1 MMNAAPRYRENRR
14 RSGERGYAMLMA
26 LSLTMMTL
34 IASTAMI
41 ANLRI
46 EGKRQREDEA
56 IWRGNQYAR
65 AIRLYFH
72 KTGHYPQTLEDLQKG
87 LPQLHFLR
95 QAYKDPLNKT
105 DGSWRF
111 IYVNAAGQIIGSTKY
126 TSMQQMALYDSGA
139 LQNGLPGQIP
149 GLVGTPVSSL
159 TNSSGFGDITG
170 SASSIS
176 SSSNSAQTPTLAP
189 TDPNAPPQSLNQT
202 PDQSGQNPPGGQA
215 PVQTPGQPG
224 TPSQPGAPG
233 QPGPLGQPG
242 TIGPGTGTQS
252 LFGSLNG
259 QPGNPADL
267 QKPTGPVDGPV
278 LGAFLTGVA
287 CKMDAPSQKVYHH
300 GKKYIQWEFV
310 WNPLEEAAANAQ
322 QALNPQG
329 QQPGIGQPIGQGA
342 IGPGGLG
349 APGSNPFGSPGSN
362 PFGSPTGMPQ
372 PQPQPQQQP
381 QQQQ

>member
-1 MMNAAPRYRENRR
+1 MMNSSRGSHRTRR
-14 RSGERGYAMLMA
+14 HSGERGYAMLMA
-26 LSLTMMTL
+26 LSLTMMIL

-65 AIRLYFH
+65 AIRMYFR
-72 KTGHYPQTLEDLQKG
+72 KTGHYPQTLQDLQKG

-95 QAYKDPLNKT
+95 QAYKDPLNKS

-126 TSMQQMALYDSGA
+126 TSLQQMALYDSGA

-159 TNSSGFGDITG
+159 TNSSGFGDVNG
-170 SASSIS
+170 NALSN
-176 SSSNSAQTPTLAP
+176 SSNSAQNPSLAP
-189 TDPNAPPQSLNQT
+189 TDPNAPPQAPGQPPSQS
-202 PDQSGQNPPGGQA
+202 PDQAGQNPPGSQ
-215 PVQTPGQPG
+215 PPTPPPGQPSAFG
-224 TPSQPGAPG
+224 QPGAPG
-233 QPGPLGQPG
+233 QPGTAPGQNP
-242 TIGPGTGTQS
+242 
-252 LFGSLNG
+252 FGSLNG
-259 QPGNPADL
+259 QVGNPADL

-287 CKMDAPSQKVYHH
+287 SKVDAPSQKVYHH

-310 WNPLEEAAANAQ
+310 WNPLEEAAANMQ
-322 QALNPQG
+322 QSLNPQG
-329 QQPGIGQPIGQGA
+329 QQPGIGQPIGQGG
-342 IGPGGLG
+342 IGGIGSPT
-349 APGSNPFGSPGSN
+349 SNPFGQPSA
-362 PFGSPTGMPQ
+362 
-372 PQPQPQQQP
+372 PQPQPQQP
-381 QQQQ
+381 QQ

>member
-1 MMNAAPRYRENRR
+1 MKNSASRPCKNAH
-14 RSGERGYAMLMA
+14 RSDERGYAMLMA
-26 LSLTMMTL
+26 LSLTMMVL

-72 KTGHYPQTLEDLQKG
+72 KTGHYPQTLEDLKKG
-87 LPQLHFLR
+87 MPQLHFLR
-95 QAYKDPLNKT
+95 QSYKDPLNT
-105 DGSWRF
+105 ADGSWRF

-126 TSMQQMALYDSGA
+126 TSLQQMALYDSGG

-159 TNSSGFGDITG
+159 TNSSGFGDVNGT
-170 SASSIS
+170 ASS
-176 SSSNSAQTPTLAP
+176 SSSNSAQNPSLAP
-189 TDPNAPPQSLNQT
+189 TDPNAPPQPPSQSPGQS
-202 PDQSGQNPPGGQA
+202 PDQSGQNPPGSQSPTA
-215 PVQTPGQPG
+215 PPGQP
-224 TPSQPGAPG
+224 S
-233 QPGPLGQPG
+233 PLGQPG
-242 TIGPGTGTQS
+242 ASGQPGTAPGQS
-252 LFGSLNG
+252 PFGSLNG

-287 CKMDAPSQKVYHH
+287 SKVDAPSQKVYHH

-310 WNPLEEAAANAQ
+310 WNPLEEAAANMQ
-322 QALNPQG
+322 QSLNPQG
-329 QQPGIGQPIGQGA
+329 QQPGIGQPIG
-342 IGPGGLG
+342 PGGIG
-349 APGSNPFGSPGSN
+349 SPTSNPFGQPS
-362 PFGSPTGMPQ
+362 T
-372 PQPQPQQQP
+372 PQPQPQQPQQP
-381 QQQQ
+381 QQQ

>member
-1 MMNAAPRYRENRR
+1 MMNFSARPRNSAR

-26 LSLTMMTL
+26 ISLTMMVL
-34 IASTAMI
+34 ITSTAMI

-87 LPQLHFLR
+87 MPQLHFLR
-95 QAYKDPLNKT
+95 QAYKDPLNT
-105 DGSWRF
+105 SDGSWRL

-126 TSMQQMALYDSGA
+126 TSLQQMALYDSGA
-139 LQNGLPGQIP
+139 LQNGVPGQIP

-159 TNSSGFGDITG
+159 TNSSGFGDVNGT
-170 SASSIS
+170 ASSG
-176 SSSNSAQTPTLAP
+176 SSNSAQNPSLAP
-189 TDPNAPPQSLNQT
+189 TDPNAPPPAPGTSPGQS
-202 PDQSGQNPPGGQA
+202 PDQSGQNPPGSQPPTA
-215 PVQTPGQPG
+215 PPGQPSPLG
-224 TPSQPGAPG
+224 QPGAPG
-233 QPGPLGQPG
+233 QPGIRSGQSP
-242 TIGPGTGTQS
+242 
-252 LFGSLNG
+252 FGSLNG

-287 CKMDAPSQKVYHH
+287 SKVDSPSQKVYHH

-310 WNPLEEAAANAQ
+310 WNPLEEAAANMQ
-322 QALNPQG
+322 QSLNPQG
-329 QQPGIGQPIGQGA
+329 QQPGIGQPIG
-342 IGPGGLG
+342 PGGIG
-349 APGSNPFGSPGSN
+349 GIGSPTSNPFGQPSAPQ
-362 PFGSPTGMPQ
+362 PQ
-372 PQPQPQQQP
+372 PQPQPQQQ
-381 QQQQ
+381 

>member
-1 MMNAAPRYRENRR
+1 MTNAAQRYRKNRR
-14 RSGERGYAMLMA
+14 PSRESGYAMLMA
-26 LSLTMMTL
+26 LSMTMMIL

-95 QAYKDPLNKT
+95 QTYKDPLNKT

-126 TSMQQMALYDSGA
+126 TSLQQMALYDSGA
-139 LQNGLPGQIP
+139 LQNGLPGQQIP

-159 TNSSGFGDITG
+159 TNSSGFGDVTG

-176 SSSNSAQTPTLAP
+176 SNTAQTPTLAP
-189 TDPNAPPQSLNQT
+189 TDPNAPPQAPAQN
-202 PDQSGQNPPGGQA
+202 PDQSGQNPPPGQA
-215 PVQTPGQPG
+215 PAQAPGQPV
-224 TPSQPGAPG
+224 TPG

-242 TIGPGTGTQS
+242 TIGPGTGTQG

-259 QPGNPADL
+259 QPGNPADV

-278 LGAFLTGVA
+278 LGGFLTGVA
-287 CKMDAPSQKVYHH
+287 CKVDAPSQKVYHH
-300 GKKYIQWEFV
+300 GKKYIEWEFV

-329 QQPGIGQPIGQGA
+329 QQPGIGQPIG
-342 IGPGGLG
+342 PGGIG
-349 APGSNPFGSPGSN
+349 GIGSPTSNPFGQPS
-362 PFGSPTGMPQ
+362 TGIL
-372 PQPQPQQQP
+372 QPQPQQQQQSQP
-381 QQQQ
+381 QQ

>member
-1 MMNAAPRYRENRR
+1 MMNSAPFPRNNAH

-26 LSLTMMTL
+26 LSLTMMVL

-72 KTGHYPQTLEDLQKG
+72 KTGHYPQTLEDLKKG
-87 LPQLHFLR
+87 MPQLHFLR
-95 QAYKDPLNKT
+95 QSYKDPLNT
-105 DGSWRF
+105 ADGSWRF

-126 TSMQQMALYDSGA
+126 TSLQQMALYDSGS

-159 TNSSGFGDITG
+159 TNSSGFGDVNGT
-170 SASSIS
+170 ASS
-176 SSSNSAQTPTLAP
+176 SSSNSAQNPSLAL
-189 TDPNAPPQSLNQT
+189 TDPNAPPQPPSQS
-202 PDQSGQNPPGGQA
+202 PDQSGQNPPGSQPPTA
-215 PVQTPGQPG
+215 PPGQPSPLG
-224 TPSQPGAPG
+224 QPGAPG
-233 QPGPLGQPG
+233 QPGIASGQSP
-242 TIGPGTGTQS
+242 
-252 LFGSLNG
+252 FGSLNG

-287 CKMDAPSQKVYHH
+287 SKVDAPSQKVYHH

-310 WNPLEEAAANAQ
+310 WNPLEEAAANMQ
-322 QALNPQG
+322 QSLNPQG
-329 QQPGIGQPIGQGA
+329 QQPGIGQPIG
-342 IGPGGLG
+342 PGGIG
-349 APGSNPFGSPGSN
+349 GIGSPTSNPFGQPT
-362 PFGSPTGMPQ
+362 TGMPQ
-372 PQPQPQQQP
+372 PQPQPQQPP
-381 QQQQ
+381 QQQ

>member
-1 MMNAAPRYRENRR
+1 MINIDRGSRGNQSDY
-14 RSGERGYAMLMA
+14 GERGYAMLMA
-26 LSLTMMTL
+26 LSMTMMIL

-65 AIRLYFH
+65 AVRLYFR

-95 QAYKDPLNKT
+95 QAYKDPLNKS

-126 TSMQQMALYDSGA
+126 TSLQQMALYDSGA

-159 TNSSGFGDITG
+159 TNSSGFGGVSG
-170 SASSIS
+170 SASS
-176 SSSNSAQTPTLAP
+176 NSLNPTQTPSLP
-189 TDPNAPPQSLNQT
+189 LSDPNAPPQAPGQAPNQP
-202 PDQSGQNPPGGQA
+202 PDQSGQNSTGGQS
-215 PVQTPGQPG
+215 PTPPAGQP
-224 TPSQPGAPG
+224 SGAPG
-233 QPGPLGQPG
+233 QPGTTP
-242 TIGPGTGTQS
+242 QS
-252 LFGSLNG
+252 PFGSLNG
-259 QPGNPADL
+259 QVGNPADL

-287 CKMDAPSQKVYHH
+287 SKVDAPSQKVYHQ

-310 WNPLEEAAANAQ
+310 WNPLEEAAANMQ
-322 QALNPQG
+322 QALSPQA
-329 QQPGIGQPIGQGA
+329 QQPGIGQPIG
-342 IGPGGLG
+342 PGGIG
-349 APGSNPFGSPGSN
+349 GGSPTNNPFGQ
-362 PFGSPTGMPQ
+362 PTSGMPQ
-372 PQPQPQQQP
+372 PQPQQPPQQQ
-381 QQQQ
+381 

>member
-1 MMNAAPRYRENRR
+1 MNSMMKVARGSHGNQRH
-14 RSGERGYAMLMA
+14 SGERGYAMLMA
-26 LSLTMMTL
+26 LSMTMMIL

-95 QAYKDPLNKT
+95 QAYKDPLNKS

-126 TSMQQMALYDSGA
+126 TSLQQMALYDSGA
-139 LQNGLPGQIP
+139 LQNGQPGQIP
-149 GLVGTPVSSL
+149 GLVGTPASSL
-159 TNSSGFGDITG
+159 TNSSGFGDVNG
-170 SASSIS
+170 NALSN
-176 SSSNSAQTPTLAP
+176 SSNSAQNPSLGP
-189 TDPNAPPQSLNQT
+189 TDPNAPPQQPGQAPGQA
-202 PDQSGQNPPGGQA
+202 PDQSGQNPPGSQ
-215 PVQTPGQPG
+215 PPTPPPGQPG
-224 TPSQPGAPG
+224 VLGQPGAPG
-233 QPGPLGQPG
+233 QPGTLNGQSP
-242 TIGPGTGTQS
+242 
-252 LFGSLNG
+252 FGSLNG
-259 QPGNPADL
+259 QTGNPADL

-287 CKMDAPSQKVYHH
+287 SKVDAPSQKVYHH

-310 WNPLEEAAANAQ
+310 WNPLEEAAANLQ
-322 QALNPQG
+322 QSLNPQG
-329 QQPGIGQPIGQGA
+329 QQPGIGQPIG
-342 IGPGGLG
+342 PGGIG
-349 APGSNPFGSPGSN
+349 GIGSPTSNPFGQPSA
-362 PFGSPTGMPQ
+362 
-372 PQPQPQQQP
+372 PQPQPQQPQQP
-381 QQQQ
+381 QQQ

>member
-1 MMNAAPRYRENRR
+1 MMNSAPRPRKNAH
-14 RSGERGYAMLMA
+14 RSRQRGYAMLMA
-26 LSLTMMTL
+26 LSLTMMVL

-72 KTGHYPQTLEDLQKG
+72 KTGHYPQTLEDLKKG
-87 LPQLHFLR
+87 MPQLHFLR
-95 QAYKDPLNKT
+95 QSYKDPLNT
-105 DGSWRF
+105 ADGSWRF

-126 TSMQQMALYDSGA
+126 TSLQQMALYDSGG

-159 TNSSGFGDITG
+159 TNSSGFGDVNGT
-170 SASSIS
+170 AS
-176 SSSNSAQTPTLAP
+176 SSSNSAQNPSLAP
-189 TDPNAPPQSLNQT
+189 TDPNAPPQAPGQS
-202 PDQSGQNPPGGQA
+202 PDQSGQNPPGSQPPTA
-215 PVQTPGQPG
+215 PPGQPSPLG
-224 TPSQPGAPG
+224 QPGAPG
-233 QPGPLGQPG
+233 QPGIAPGQNP
-242 TIGPGTGTQS
+242 
-252 LFGSLNG
+252 FGSLNG

-287 CKMDAPSQKVYHH
+287 SKVDAPSQKVYHH

-310 WNPLEEAAANAQ
+310 WNPLEEAAANMQ
-322 QALNPQG
+322 QVLNPQG
-329 QQPGIGQPIGQGA
+329 QQPGIGQPIG
-342 IGPGGLG
+342 PGGIG
-349 APGSNPFGSPGSN
+349 GIGSPTSNPFGQPT
-362 PFGSPTGMPQ
+362 TGMPQ
-372 PQPQPQQQP
+372 PQPQQQAQP
-381 QQQQ
+381 QQ

>member
-159 TNSSGFGDITG
+159 TNSSGFGDVTG

-176 SSSNSAQTPTLAP
+176 SHSAQTPTLAP
-189 TDPNAPPQSLNQT
+189 TDPNASPQAPGQN
-202 PDQSGQNPPGGQA
+202 PDQSGQNPPGGQV
-215 PVQTPGQPG
+215 PGQTPGQPG
-224 TPSQPGAPG
+224 TPAQPGAPG
-233 QPGPLGQPG
+233 QPGALGQPG

-310 WNPLEEAAANAQ
+310 WNPLEEAAANMQ
-322 QALNPQG
+322 QVLNPQG
-329 QQPGIGQPIGQGA
+329 QQPGIGQPIG
-342 IGPGGLG
+342 PGGIG
-349 APGSNPFGSPGSN
+349 GIGSPTSNPFGQPT
-362 PFGSPTGMPQ
+362 TGMPQ
-372 PQPQPQQQP
+372 PQPQQQAQP
-381 QQQQ
+381 QQ

>member
-1 MMNAAPRYRENRR
+1 MMNSPRGSRGNRR
-14 RSGERGYAMLMA
+14 HSGERGYAMLMA
-26 LSLTMMTL
+26 LSMTMMIL

-95 QAYKDPLNKT
+95 QAYKDPLNKS

-126 TSMQQMALYDSGA
+126 TSLQQMALYDSGA

-159 TNSSGFGDITG
+159 TNASGFGDVNG
-170 SASSIS
+170 NALSN
-176 SSSNSAQTPTLAP
+176 SSNSAQTSTPAP
-189 TDPNAPPQSLNQT
+189 TDPNAPPQPPGQAPGQA
-202 PDQSGQNPPGGQA
+202 PDQSGQNPPSGQPPTPA
-215 PVQTPGQPG
+215 PGQPSAFG
-224 TPSQPGAPG
+224 QPGAPG
-233 QPGPLGQPG
+233 QPGTPLGQSP
-242 TIGPGTGTQS
+242 
-252 LFGSLNG
+252 FGSLNG
-259 QPGNPADL
+259 QVGNPADL

-287 CKMDAPSQKVYHH
+287 SKVDAPSQKVYHH

-310 WNPLEEAAANAQ
+310 WNPLEEAAANMQ
-322 QALNPQG
+322 QVLNPQG
-329 QQPGIGQPIGQGA
+329 QQPGIGQPIG
-342 IGPGGLG
+342 PGGIG
-349 APGSNPFGSPGSN
+349 GIGSPTSNPFGQPT
-362 PFGSPTGMPQ
+362 TGMPQ
-372 PQPQPQQQP
+372 PQPQQQAQP
-381 QQQQ
+381 QQ

>member
-1 MMNAAPRYRENRR
+1 MTNSAPYSRTDSR

-26 LSLTMMTL
+26 ICLTMVIL

-87 LPQLHFLR
+87 MPQLHFLR
-95 QAYKDPLNKT
+95 QAYKDPLNT
-105 DGSWRF
+105 SDGSWRF

-126 TSMQQMALYDSGA
+126 TSLQQMALYDSGG

-159 TNSSGFGDITG
+159 TNSSGFGDVNGT
-170 SASSIS
+170 ASS
-176 SSSNSAQTPTLAP
+176 SSSNSAQNPSLAP
-189 TDPNAPPQSLNQT
+189 TDPNAPPQAPGQPPSQS
-202 PDQSGQNPPGGQA
+202 PDPSGQNPPSGQA
-215 PVQTPGQPG
+215 PTPPPGQA
-224 TPSQPGAPG
+224 GAPG
-233 QPGPLGQPG
+233 QPGAIGGGLSAPGQSP
-242 TIGPGTGTQS
+242 
-252 LFGSLNG
+252 FGSLNG

-287 CKMDAPSQKVYHH
+287 SKVDSPSQKVYHH

-310 WNPLEEAAANAQ
+310 WNPLEEAAANMQ
-322 QALNPQG
+322 QSLNPQG
-329 QQPGIGQPIGQGA
+329 QQPGIGQPIG
-342 IGPGGLG
+342 PGGI
-349 APGSNPFGSPGSN
+349 GSPGSN
-362 PFGSPTGMPQ
+362 PFGQPSA
-372 PQPQPQQQP
+372 PQPQPQQP
-381 QQQQ
+381 QQQ

>member
-1 MMNAAPRYRENRR
+1 MMNSAPLPCKNAH

-26 LSLTMMTL
+26 LSLTLMVL

-72 KTGHYPQTLEDLQKG
+72 KTGHYPQTLEDLKKG
-87 LPQLHFLR
+87 MPQLHFLR
-95 QAYKDPLNKT
+95 QSYKDPLNT
-105 DGSWRF
+105 ADGSWRF

-126 TSMQQMALYDSGA
+126 TSLQQMALYDSGG

-159 TNSSGFGDITG
+159 TNSSGFGDVNGT
-170 SASSIS
+170 ASS
-176 SSSNSAQTPTLAP
+176 SSSNSAQNPSLAP
-189 TDPNAPPQSLNQT
+189 TDPNAPPQAPGQS
-202 PDQSGQNPPGGQA
+202 PDPSGQNPPGSQA
-215 PVQTPGQPG
+215 PAAPPGQPSPLG
-224 TPSQPGAPG
+224 QPGAPG
-233 QPGPLGQPG
+233 QPGIASGQSP
-242 TIGPGTGTQS
+242 
-252 LFGSLNG
+252 FGSLNG

-287 CKMDAPSQKVYHH
+287 SKVDAPSQKVYHH

-310 WNPLEEAAANAQ
+310 WNPLEEAAANMQ
-322 QALNPQG
+322 QSLNPQG
-329 QQPGIGQPIGQGA
+329 QQPGIGQPIG
-342 IGPGGLG
+342 PGGIG
-349 APGSNPFGSPGSN
+349 GIGSPTSNPFGQPT
-362 PFGSPTGMPQ
+362 TGMPQ
-372 PQPQPQQQP
+372 PQPQPQQPP
-381 QQQQ
+381 QQQ

>member
-1 MMNAAPRYRENRR
+1 MNTMMNSSRDPRRNRR
-14 RSGERGYAMLMA
+14 QSGERGYAMLMA
-26 LSLTMMTL
+26 LSMTMMIL

-65 AIRLYFH
+65 AIRMYFR
-72 KTGHYPQTLEDLQKG
+72 KTGHYPQTLQDLQKG

-95 QAYKDPLNKT
+95 QAYKDPLNKS

-126 TSMQQMALYDSGA
+126 TSLQQMALYDSGA

-159 TNSSGFGDITG
+159 TNSSGFGDVNG
-170 SASSIS
+170 NALSNP
-176 SSSNSAQTPTLAP
+176 SNSAQNPSLAP
-189 TDPNAPPQSLNQT
+189 TDPNAPPQAPGQPPSQSL
-202 PDQSGQNPPGGQA
+202 DQSGQNPPGSQ
-215 PVQTPGQPG
+215 PPTPPPGQPSAFG
-224 TPSQPGAPG
+224 QPGAPG
-233 QPGPLGQPG
+233 QPGTAPGQSP
-242 TIGPGTGTQS
+242 
-252 LFGSLNG
+252 FGSLNG
-259 QPGNPADL
+259 QVGNPADL

-287 CKMDAPSQKVYHH
+287 SKVDAPSQKVYHH

-310 WNPLEEAAANAQ
+310 WNPLEEAAANMQ
-322 QALNPQG
+322 QSLNPQG
-329 QQPGIGQPIGQGA
+329 QQPGIGQPIGQGG
-342 IGPGGLG
+342 IGGIGSPT
-349 APGSNPFGSPGSN
+349 SNPFGQPSA
-362 PFGSPTGMPQ
+362 
-372 PQPQPQQQP
+372 PQPQPQQS
-381 QQQQ
+381 QQQ

>member
-1 MMNAAPRYRENRR
+1 MMNSAPLPCKNAH

-26 LSLTMMTL
+26 LSLTMMVL

-72 KTGHYPQTLEDLQKG
+72 KTGHYPQTLEDLKKG
-87 LPQLHFLR
+87 MPQLHFLR
-95 QAYKDPLNKT
+95 QSYKDPLNT
-105 DGSWRF
+105 ADGSWRF

-126 TSMQQMALYDSGA
+126 TSLQQMALYDSGG

-159 TNSSGFGDITG
+159 TNSSGFGDVNGT
-170 SASSIS
+170 ASS
-176 SSSNSAQTPTLAP
+176 SSSNSAQNPSLAP
-189 TDPNAPPQSLNQT
+189 TDPNAPPQAPGQS
-202 PDQSGQNPPGGQA
+202 PDPSGQNPPGSQA
-215 PVQTPGQPG
+215 PAAPPGQP
-224 TPSQPGAPG
+224 S
-233 QPGPLGQPG
+233 PLGQPG
-242 TIGPGTGTQS
+242 ASGQPGTAPGQS
-252 LFGSLNG
+252 PFGSLNG

-287 CKMDAPSQKVYHH
+287 SKVDAPSQKVYHH

-310 WNPLEEAAANAQ
+310 WNPLEEAAANMQ
-322 QALNPQG
+322 QSLNPQG
-329 QQPGIGQPIGQGA
+329 QQPGVGQPIG
-342 IGPGGLG
+342 PGGIG
-349 APGSNPFGSPGSN
+349 GIGSPTSNPFGQPT
-362 PFGSPTGMPQ
+362 TGMPQ
-372 PQPQPQQQP
+372 PQPQPQQPP
-381 QQQQ
+381 QQQ

>member
-1 MMNAAPRYRENRR
+1 MNTMMNSSRGSRRNRR
-14 RSGERGYAMLMA
+14 HSGERGYAMLMA
-26 LSLTMMTL
+26 LSMTMMIL

-65 AIRLYFH
+65 AIRMYFR
-72 KTGHYPQTLEDLQKG
+72 KTGHYPQTLQDLQKG

-95 QAYKDPLNKT
+95 QAYKDPLNKS

-126 TSMQQMALYDSGA
+126 TSLQQMALYDSGA

-159 TNSSGFGDITG
+159 TNSSGFGDVNG
-170 SASSIS
+170 NASSN
-176 SSSNSAQTPTLAP
+176 SSNSAQNPSLAP
-189 TDPNAPPQSLNQT
+189 TDPNAPPQAPGPPPSQS
-202 PDQSGQNPPGGQA
+202 PDQSGQNPPGSQ
-215 PVQTPGQPG
+215 PPTPPPGQPSTFG
-224 TPSQPGAPG
+224 QPGAPG
-233 QPGPLGQPG
+233 QPGTAPGQSP
-242 TIGPGTGTQS
+242 
-252 LFGSLNG
+252 FGSLNG
-259 QPGNPADL
+259 QVGNPADL

-287 CKMDAPSQKVYHH
+287 SKVDAPSQKVYHH

-310 WNPLEEAAANAQ
+310 WNPLEEAAANMQ
-322 QALNPQG
+322 QSLNPQG
-329 QQPGIGQPIGQGA
+329 QQPGIGQPIGQGG
-342 IGPGGLG
+342 IGGI
-349 APGSNPFGSPGSN
+349 GSPTNNPFGQPSA
-362 PFGSPTGMPQ
+362 
-372 PQPQPQQQP
+372 PQPQPQQP
-381 QQQQ
+381 QQQ

>member
-1 MMNAAPRYRENRR
+1 MMNSARVSRRNRR
-14 RSGERGYAMLMA
+14 QSGERGYAMLMA
-26 LSLTMMTL
+26 LSMTLMIL

-65 AIRLYFH
+65 AIRMYFR
-72 KTGHYPQTLEDLQKG
+72 KTGHYPQTLQDLQKG

-95 QAYKDPLNKT
+95 QAYKDPLNKS

-126 TSMQQMALYDSGA
+126 TSLQQMALYDSGA

-159 TNSSGFGDITG
+159 TNSSGFVDVNGNAL
-170 SASSIS
+170 SN
-176 SSSNSAQTPTLAP
+176 SSNSAQNPSLPP
-189 TDPNAPPQSLNQT
+189 TDPNAPPQAPGQA
-202 PDQSGQNPPGGQA
+202 PDQSGQNPPGSQ
-215 PVQTPGQPG
+215 PPTPPPGQPS
-224 TPSQPGAPG
+224 PSGQPGAPG
-233 QPGPLGQPG
+233 QPGTAPGQSP
-242 TIGPGTGTQS
+242 
-252 LFGSLNG
+252 FGSLNG
-259 QPGNPADL
+259 QVGNPADL

-287 CKMDAPSQKVYHH
+287 SKVDAPSQKVYHH

-310 WNPLEEAAANAQ
+310 WNPLEEAAANMQ
-322 QALNPQG
+322 QSLNPQG
-329 QQPGIGQPIGQGA
+329 QQPGIGQPIG
-342 IGPGGLG
+342 PGGIG
-349 APGSNPFGSPGSN
+349 GIGSPTSNPFGQPSA
-362 PFGSPTGMPQ
+362 
-372 PQPQPQQQP
+372 PQPQPQQP
-381 QQQQ
+381 QQQ

>member
-1 MMNAAPRYRENRR
+1 MMNAARRYRENRR
-14 RSGERGYAMLMA
+14 RSGQRGYAMLMA

-139 LQNGLPGQIP
+139 LQNGVPGQIP

-159 TNSSGFGDITG
+159 TNSSGFGDVTG

-215 PVQTPGQPG
+215 PGQIPGQPG
-224 TPSQPGAPG
+224 APAQPGAPG
-233 QPGPLGQPG
+233 QPGALGQPG

-342 IGPGGLG
+342 LGSGGLG
-349 APGSNPFGSPGSN
+349 APGNNPFGSPGSS
-362 PFGSPTGMPQ
+362 PFGSPSGMPQ